1 MGALVVAGLLLA
13 VGCGGGGTDVSPAR
27 ADSGARAVI
36 LIAVDGLR
44 GDRFGAHGGA
54 VATPSIDAMAGSASR
69 FDWCF
74 AQAGDPAASFASLLT
89 GLYPTTSGVLEAG
102 DRLPDDAVTLAEA
115 LSATGLT
122 TAAFVEGA
130 PGGDDFGLRQGF
142 AVYEASAEPGAAAKQ
157 WLREHSKESFLLVL
171 RGWSV
176 GLDAS
181 SASAVEGVEPPAGF
195 AERLQAVLASSRSD
209 SPAAFEPSD
218 LDYLRLLYARRVGA
232 ADQALGE
239 LRAELEELGLAERA
253 TVIVTGTAGLD
264 LGQHGPTGVQSL
276 HATVTRVPL
285 MLSIPGGRGAGQS
298 VDKIV
303 ELVDLMPTVLELAG
317 VGLPAG
323 VQGSS
328 LLPLIDGTA
337 RPPYIAFSEGPAL
350 GRQRAVALGGLRLVK
365 SLDGGALA
373 LYDLAADPA
382 ELNDIAA
389 ANADKVAVMERH
401 LEAWGKMV
409 AAVSLDPELR
419 AEEELDDA
427 TLDQLRSLGYIQ

>member
-1 MGALVVAGLLLA
+1 
-13 VGCGGGGTDVSPAR
+13 
-27 ADSGARAVI
+27 
-36 LIAVDGLR
+36 
-44 GDRFGAHGGA
+44 
-54 VATPSIDAMAGSASR
+54 
-69 FDWCF
+69 
-74 AQAGDPAASFASLLT
+74 
-89 GLYPTTSGVLEAG
+89 
-102 DRLPDDAVTLAEA
+102 
-115 LSATGLT
+115 
-122 TAAFVEGA
+122 
-130 PGGDDFGLRQGF
+130 
-142 AVYEASAEPGAAAKQ
+142 
-157 WLREHSKESFLLVL
+157 
-171 RGWSV
+171 
-176 GLDAS
+176 
-181 SASAVEGVEPPAGF
+181 
-195 AERLQAVLASSRSD
+195 
-209 SPAAFEPSD
+209 
-218 LDYLRLLYARRVGA
+218 
-232 ADQALGE
+232 
-239 LRAELEELGLAERA
+239 
-253 TVIVTGTAGLD
+253 VIVTGTAGLD

-337 RPPYIAFSEGPAL
+337 RPPYIAFSEAPGL